1 MKGRL
6 SRLLA
11 IESPIANANVML
23 RLLEPQDSCHQEL
36 RRKLYSGSYDKPFV
50 VDNGQRRFLHFDFD
64 AIQSAME
71 VSNPERLA
79 LAYTRKMMAFLLFNR
94 TPERI
99 LLLGLGGGSLAK
111 FCYSK
116 LPAASITAVEV
127 NEDVIALRDEFS
139 IPADDHRFRV
149 INADGGAYVS
159 AAYASQGRDP
169 RRRL

>member
-50 VDNGQRRFLHFDFD
+50 VDNGQRRFLHFDFE

-71 VSNPERLA
+71 LSNPKRLA

-94 TPERI
+94 TPCA
-99 LLLGLGGGSLAK
+99 S
-111 FCYSK
+111 CYSVWAVD
-116 LPAASITAVEV
+116 PSPSSATATC
-127 NEDVIALRDEFS
+127 R
-139 IPADDHRFRV
+139 PHRSR
-149 INADGGAYVS
+149 
-159 AAYASQGRDP
+159 P
-169 RRRL
+169 LK